1 MLDFNSSFLPSD
13 SDSEDGAAD
22 KQNAYKQKVAD
33 FRASPMY
40 AVYQTYMG
48 HAIWIKSKS
57 PPGNYLQGRSDS
69 LSHVEEEPADSEP
82 DSPQESLGKDGPKL
96 SFESNFLPSDFD
108 SKIGAAEK
116 QKDVGSEVRNSEVH
130 PVLGRGIADCDL
142 PQEPQ
147 SRLQLGHH
155 SSYAFGYKTSA
166 QALEAQRA
174 RAAAPL
180 NTDFSFP
187 SLAVTDAPAHTAVA
201 GLRGVEVPARA
212 ARGYP
217 SGQNLPLSHAGTGK
231 KLTHYEPV
239 HAQRLAA
246 ARAAVLQGM
255 IMILVSASAVN
266 NSVACSY
273 PLNLT
278 VAVPQTFLTI
288 SRGSSRVCNS
298 ACIVPG

>member
-1 MLDFNSSFLPSD
+1 M
-13 SDSEDGAAD
+13 
-22 KQNAYKQKVAD
+22 Q
-33 FRASPMY
+33 
-40 AVYQTYMG
+40 
-48 HAIWIKSKS
+48 
-57 PPGNYLQGRSDS
+57 
-69 LSHVEEEPADSEP
+69 
-82 DSPQESLGKDGPKL
+82 
-96 SFESNFLPSDFD
+96 
-108 SKIGAAEK
+108 AAEM
-116 QKDVGSEVRNSEVH
+116 Q
-130 PVLGRGIADCDL
+130 PVLAGYGQTKYPVLQQAAVSETAALAMFNMDTSILHSDL
-142 PQEPQ
+142 SQEPQ
-147 SRLQLGHH
+147 SQLQLGHH

-174 RAAAPL
+174 RAAAPV

-201 GLRGVEVPARA
+201 GLRGVEVPART

-217 SGQNLPLSHAGTGK
+217 SGQNSPLSQAGTGK

-246 ARAAVLQGM
+246 ARAAVLQGV

-278 VAVPQTFLTI
+278 VAVPQTFFTI
-288 SRGSSRVCNS
+288 SRVCNS